1 MANKIN
7 FYKKL
12 EIGMLQKGYN
22 KIIQTIKEGKSLT
35 DRGEFSM
42 LN

>member
-1 MANKIN
+1 MAVKVN

-12 EIGMLQKGYN
+12 EIGMLQKAYN
-22 KIIQTIKEGKSLT
+22 KILLSIKEGKSTT